1 MSFVSI
7 MKSTCQF
14 EIRTNESIES
24 LTQELSKSSG
34 VCDNL
39 SGVNEGKTTNENDS
53 CNF

>member
-34 VCDNL
+34 VCL
-39 SGVNEGKTTNENDS
+39 NEGKTTNENDS